1 VRSADVPLE
10 TREIVQ
16 HPSRFTPLISRYLHQ
31 LYQTQDGRETLDQY
45 LNLIQQLLTASPSV
59 VPLACLLEL
68 VGSVP
73 DLLSLKFI
81 DKLNWL
87 KVITFSVIVPR
98 KGRSVFWLLCKKD
111 PSYKAA
117 WIMPQHAFLGGVKAC
132 HTVVSIL

>member
-1 VRSADVPLE
+1 MLTYLRLCLVRSADVPLE
-10 TREIVQ
+10 TREVVQ

-31 LYQTQDGRETLDQY
+31 LHQTQDGRETLDQY
-45 LNLIQQLLTASPSV
+45 LSLIQQLLTASPSV

-87 KVITFSVIVPR
+87 KVITFSVIVPKER
-98 KGRSVFWLLCKKD
+98 QKYFQ
-111 PSYKAA
+111 AA
-117 WIMPQHAFLGGVKAC
+117 F
-132 HTVVSIL
+132 

>member
-1 VRSADVPLE
+1 MLTYLRLCLVRSADVPLK

-16 HPSRFTPLISRYLHQ
+16 HPSCFTPLISRYLHQ
-31 LYQTQDGRETLDQY
+31 LHQTQDGRETLDQY
-45 LNLIQQLLTASPSV
+45 LSLTQQLLTASPSV

-87 KVITFSVIVPR
+87 KVITFSVIVPKER
-98 KGRSVFWLLCKKD
+98 QIV
-111 PSYKAA
+111 
-117 WIMPQHAFLGGVKAC
+117 FLGCFIRRMRHPLLITFDPVD
-132 HTVVSIL
+132 

>member
-1 VRSADVPLE
+1 MLTYLRLCLVRSADVPLE

-16 HPSRFTPLISRYLHQ
+16 HPSCFTPLISRYLHQ

-87 KVITFSVIVPR
+87 KVITFPVIVTKER
-98 KGRSVFWLLCKKD
+98 QKCFQ
-111 PSYKAA
+111 AT
-117 WIMPQHAFLGGVKAC
+117 F
-132 HTVVSIL
+132 